1 MTHFSHIFPLWMES
15 TTMAWRQEYLVMSV
29 LGCTEQLGRP
39 VLDGLRQAAGR
50 RRSLGSSS
58 THRVSFHHSGC
69 FLNCYLLT
77 LSFQVTQESGSPMF
91 LGWRTEA
98 SQPQGTP

>member
-15 TTMAWRQEYLVMSV
+15 TTVAWRQEYLVMPV

-58 THRVSFHHSGC
+58 THCVSFHHSAC
-69 FLNCYLLT
+69 FFKLLPVNPVFPGD
-77 LSFQVTQESGSPMF
+77 SGVRESNVSGV
-91 LGWRTEA
+91 EN
-98 SQPQGTP
+98 